1 MNLLRSKIFI
11 VPILLTFMSGSST
24 HVLLVESNISAL
36 LRKPRKP
43 GPGRELPLTTK
54 ILSSWVTAP
63 ASLLLWLMSGMFS
76 QLLVERLYTRP
87 EHFQRNPSN
96 RFAFWS
102 LGQIPPVAGRTAH
115 SELIYP
121 CHALGEDLYQ
131 KSEIFFPPEIKVS
144 KVASLNQLLSPYHL
158 SYWNGWGVIWKL
170 TSRRK
175 FSAQKIRAGQL

>member
-1 MNLLRSKIFI
+1 MPYQAHNSEKGKHPFW
-11 VPILLTFMSGSST
+11 VILQDWLQF
-24 HVLLVESNISAL
+24 
-36 LRKPRKP
+36 PR
-43 GPGRELPLTTK
+43 
-54 ILSSWVTAP
+54 
-63 ASLLLWLMSGMFS
+63 LLLGWWKFMQQCSMYS
-76 QLLVERLYTRP
+76 RP

-131 KSEIFFPPEIKVS
+131 KWEIFFPPEIKVS
-144 KVASLNQLLSPYHL
+144 EVASLNQLLSPYHL

-175 FSAQKIRAGQL
+175 FWAQKIRVGQL